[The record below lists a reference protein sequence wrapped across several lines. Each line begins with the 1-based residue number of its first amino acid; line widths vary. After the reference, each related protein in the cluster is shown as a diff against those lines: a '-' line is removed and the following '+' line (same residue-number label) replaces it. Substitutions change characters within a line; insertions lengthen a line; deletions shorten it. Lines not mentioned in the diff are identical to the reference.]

1 MDIFYSNQK
10 DELLRVVNY
19 MNTDDARQIDR
30 KQIREM
36 IVNDD
41 CYLNVLEQLN
51 NLVQLDLITIVPFDQ
66 NNECYILS
74 EKNYDLVCAK
84 INEIYKQ
91 KRVDLLKGI
100 IDIGSKVIP
109 LKKQ

>member
-19 MNTDDARQIDR
+19 MNTDDNRQIDR

-41 CYLNVLEQLN
+41 CYLAILEQLN
-51 NLVQLDLITIVPFDQ
+51 HLKQLDLITIVSFNQ
-66 NNECYILS
+66 NNECYILY
-74 EKNYDLVCAK
+74 EENYDLVCAK

-91 KRVDLLKGI
+91 KRVDSVKRI
-100 IDIGSKVIP
+100 IDIGSKVNH
-109 LKKQ
+109 L

>member
-1 MDIFYSNQK
+1 MDILYSNQK

-19 MNTDDARQIDR
+19 MNTDDNRQIGR

-41 CYLNVLEQLN
+41 CYLAVLEQLN
-51 NLVQLDLITIVPFDQ
+51 NLEQLDLITIVPFDQ
-66 NNECYILS
+66 NNECYILN
-74 EKNYDLVCAK
+74 EENYDLVCAK

-91 KRVDLLKGI
+91 KKVDLVKGI
-100 IDIGSKVIP
+100 IDIGSKVH
-109 LKKQ
+109 LL

>member
-19 MNTDDARQIDR
+19 MNTDDNRQIDR

-41 CYLNVLEQLN
+41 CYLAILEQLN
-51 NLVQLDLITIVPFDQ
+51 HLKQLDLITIVSFNQ
-66 NNECYILS
+66 NNECYILY
-74 EKNYDLVCAK
+74 EENYDLVCAK

-91 KRVDLLKGI
+91 KRMDSVKRI
-100 IDIGSKVIP
+100 IDIGSKVNH
-109 LKKQ
+109 L

>member
-1 MDIFYSNQK
+1 MDILYSNQK

-74 EKNYDLVCAK
+74 EENYDLVCAK

>member
-74 EKNYDLVCAK
+74 EENYDLVCAK

>member
-19 MNTDDARQIDR
+19 MNTDDNRQIDR

-41 CYLNVLEQLN
+41 CYLAILAQLN
-51 NLVQLDLITIVPFDQ
+51 HLKQLDLITIVSFDQ
-66 NNECYILS
+66 NNECYILY
-74 EKNYDLVCAK
+74 EENYDLVCAK

-91 KRVDLLKGI
+91 KRVDSVKGI
-100 IDIGSKVIP
+100 IDIGSKVN
-109 LKKQ
+109 LL